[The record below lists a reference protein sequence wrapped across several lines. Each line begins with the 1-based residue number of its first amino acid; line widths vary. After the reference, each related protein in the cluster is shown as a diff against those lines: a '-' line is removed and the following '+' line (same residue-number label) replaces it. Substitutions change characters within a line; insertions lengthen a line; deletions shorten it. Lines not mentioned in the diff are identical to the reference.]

1 MSKEISIIKNELAV
15 DFDKNVGPKAMQKIA
30 KQKSKLIL
38 SKIES
43 TTQKIKEAQQK
54 SREAENA
61 KGSWIPFSDS
71 ATDVRSKLN
80 TEAIK
85 LQSEAMQEMN
95 IIIQESVKLTM
106 LSVAFAKTMIE
117 VMSAMIAEGFT
128 NKDGQLIELNEATKE
143 QADFIIRQAQDFVT
157 HQEEKEQID
166 KQQSEQISALQ
177 QSIVTLDETT
187 KEQAKYILQQAQD
200 FVTHQEEKDQ
210 IDKQQS
216 EKLIELENKF
226 EKKDKLDDIQT
237 ERLDKYEKQI
247 ITLEHEVKLLE
258 SLIKAK
264 SNLSTLVISSLALIT
279 SIASIVCLFVIK

>member
-117 VMSAMIAEGFT
+117 VMSAMIVEGFT

-157 HQEEKEQID
+157 HQEEKDQID

-177 QSIVTLDETT
+177 QSLESKDELDR
-187 KEQAKYILQQAQD
+187 
-200 FVTHQEEKDQ
+200 
-210 IDKQQS
+210 QQS